1 MPTLD
6 TTVPSDA
13 DSGRQ
18 WFATTHWSVVLAAK
32 QGDASEAAAALEKL
46 CRTYWPP
53 LYAYIRRDGHDATE
67 AQDLT
72 QEFFARLLARDYLQH
87 LHHQEGKFRSFLLA
101 YLKNFLS
108 EQRRKAGAQKRGGG
122 CVFVSLNEP
131 IGEEG
136 YLLEPVDELTPDQV
150 FERRWAQAVL
160 QTALDRLRE
169 EYAARGQA
177 ALFERLQDYQPREPG
192 GRSYA
197 QLGDELGMT
206 EAAVKSAVQRM
217 RQRHRELL
225 REEIAQTVTR
235 PEEIE
240 EELRH
245 FRAVLG
251 RERAADPDVPDFL
264 RNFRPFFVLYQTDG
278 IAQRENQETHA
289 RHQALRGMRG
299 AFAGVLAQGPV
310 RPVRARWGAR
320 HDPRGKPGPSA
331 GSADHSQPAS
341 SHRHRAR
348 RVRHWDRSATTISW
362 TRLRGAAWA
371 SFTRPG
377 KGSSDASWR

>member
-1 MPTLD
+1 MFGRATGKAVELESHDMP
-6 TTVPSDA
+6 PSQSDDESA
-13 DSGRQ
+13 VRGNHQ

-32 QGDASEAAAALEKL
+32 EGDASKMVVALEKL

-53 LYAYIRRDGHDATE
+53 LYAYMRRDGNDATE

-72 QEFFARLLARDYLQH
+72 QEFFGRLLARDYLQQ
-87 LHHQEGKFRSFLLA
+87 LRHQQGKFRSFLLA

-108 EQRRKAGAQKRGGG
+108 EQRRRTGAQKRGGK

-131 IGEEG
+131 AGEDG
-136 YLLEPVDELTPDQV
+136 YLREPVDDLTPDQV

-169 EYAARGQA
+169 EYAARDQA
-177 ALFERLQDYQPREPG
+177 ALFELLQNYQPREPG

-197 QLGDELGMT
+197 QLGDDLAMT

-225 REEIAQTVTR
+225 REEIAHTVTR

-245 FRAVLG
+245 FRVLLG
-251 RERAADPDVPDFL
+251 
-264 RNFRPFFVLYQTDG
+264 Q
-278 IAQRENQETHA
+278 A
-289 RHQALRGMRG
+289 RG
-299 AFAGVLAQGPV
+299 
-310 RPVRARWGAR
+310 
-320 HDPRGKPGPSA
+320 
-331 GSADHSQPAS
+331 
-341 SHRHRAR
+341 
-348 RVRHWDRSATTISW
+348 
-362 TRLRGAAWA
+362 
-371 SFTRPG
+371 
-377 KGSSDASWR
+377 

>member
-1 MPTLD
+1 MNGYFSMTRSFASTSTSEMTQEERLLLAWVGNLVTRKAHPSLGVQVSVQRRYGSDMPPSEPLD
-6 TTVPSDA
+6 GPIEATCH
-13 DSGRQ
+13 Q

-32 QGDASEAAAALEKL
+32 QSDSAQTAAALEKL
-46 CRTYWPP
+46 CRAYWRP
-53 LYAYIRRDGHDATE
+53 LYAYIRREGHDLTE

-87 LHHQEGKFRSFLLA
+87 LHHQNGKFRSFLLA

-108 EQRRKAGAQKRGGG
+108 EQRRRAAAQKRGGG

-131 IGEEG
+131 AGEEG

-150 FERRWAQAVL
+150 FERRWAQTVL
-160 QTALDRLRE
+160 QTALDRLRD
-169 EYAARGQA
+169 EYTARDQA

-197 QLGDELGMT
+197 QLGNELGMT

-225 REEIAQTVTR
+225 REEIAQTVAR

-245 FRAVLG
+245 FRALLG
-251 RERAADPDVPDFL
+251 R
-264 RNFRPFFVLYQTDG
+264 
-278 IAQRENQETHA
+278 A
-289 RHQALRGMRG
+289 R
-299 AFAGVLAQGPV
+299 
-310 RPVRARWGAR
+310 
-320 HDPRGKPGPSA
+320 S
-331 GSADHSQPAS
+331 
-341 SHRHRAR
+341 
-348 RVRHWDRSATTISW
+348 
-362 TRLRGAAWA
+362 
-371 SFTRPG
+371 
-377 KGSSDASWR
+377 